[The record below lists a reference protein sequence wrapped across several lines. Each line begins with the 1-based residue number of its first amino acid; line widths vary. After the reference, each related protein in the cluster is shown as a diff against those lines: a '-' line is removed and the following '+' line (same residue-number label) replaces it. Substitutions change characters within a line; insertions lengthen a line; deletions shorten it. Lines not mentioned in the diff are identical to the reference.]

1 MATPAQELKKSAP
14 AAPLRN
20 WKIYCGSF
28 LALWLILV
36 LAFNLWAPILAHWR
50 MAVVMVFGS
59 MVAGSTPMGGGTVA
73 FPILV
78 LLFGQAPANAR
89 NFGLMI
95 QAVGMT
101 SALIF
106 MIGRRV
112 PLPRRLLTGSLLG
125 SIEGFVLGTFLI
137 GPHLPSNLVKLL
149 FSCLWMSFGLLIIAK
164 NTELCGLKGKAPKDA
179 FDVGFIAALIGG
191 TVAAMIGVGV
201 EFAIYAV
208 MVLIYRADL
217 KIAIP
222 TAVSAAALISITGA
236 VVHILLGDIDNE
248 AFYNWMAAG
257 PIVIFGAPTGA
268 WLVSVLPRVR
278 VLYFVAALCVFQF
291 GWTLY
296 TTAHTAT
303 EWTFTAGAMAVA
315 VTSLM
320 LLYRAGKSRR

>member
-14 AAPLRN
+14 AASLRN

-28 LALWLILV
+28 LAVWLILV
-36 LAFNLWAPILAHWR
+36 LAFGLWAPVLAHWR
-50 MAVVMVFGS
+50 MAVVMIFGS

-112 PLPRRLLTGSLLG
+112 PLPWRLLAGSLLG

-137 GPHLPSNLVKLL
+137 GPHLPSSLVKLL

-164 NTELCGLKGKAPKDA
+164 NTELCGLKGAPPKDA

-191 TVAAMIGVGV
+191 AVAAMIGVGV

-208 MVLIYRADL
+208 MVLIYRSDL

-222 TAVSAAALISITGA
+222 TAVSAAALTSITGA
-236 VVHILLGDIDNE
+236 IVHILLGDIDNE

-291 GWTLY
+291 GWALY

-315 VTSLM
+315 VTSLL
-320 LLYRAGKSRR
+320 LLYRAGKSSP